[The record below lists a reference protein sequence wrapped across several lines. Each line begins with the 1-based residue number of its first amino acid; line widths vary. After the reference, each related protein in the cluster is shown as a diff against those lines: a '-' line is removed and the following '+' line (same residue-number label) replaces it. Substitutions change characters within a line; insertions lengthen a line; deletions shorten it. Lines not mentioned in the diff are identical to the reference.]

1 MTDEKKLSTGRSIF
15 LLIIAIATLLTLV
28 IFVKSPTTISL
39 AISAMIEIIFCMVW
53 GFTWDELQRDII
65 ENVKRM
71 MPAVLILLCVGML
84 VGSWILCGTVP
95 LLVYYGLK
103 FLSPGIFLFAA
114 CIICSIT
121 SIFTGT
127 SWGTLSTVGIAL
139 MAVSAGLG
147 IPAYYTAGAVTVGA
161 IFGDKLSPLS
171 DTTVLASAVA
181 EVDIREH
188 MKHMLYTTLP
198 GWIIS
203 LILYL
208 FIGLSFKKGTFN
220 AEMTDLIIK
229 TIADKFNLNILLLL
243 PPIIVLYL
251 IFKGKPAIPVFGA
264 GIILGAIF
272 ALVFQGAGI
281 KTIATTLNSGF
292 QISTG
297 VATVDKMLMRGGL
310 SSMLGTVALLIFSA
324 VFGSPLK
331 TAGVIDMIVNKI
343 QEVAKNDKQI
353 MVSTYILHSLLFTI
367 IGSYYVTFS
376 AFGPIFKKVF
386 DKYYLHGKNL
396 SRLLEDTGTAFA
408 PLVPWSVTGA
418 FVASTLGVA
427 TGEFA
432 LFAPMLYLGIIL
444 GITYSITG
452 FKIIKIDKV

>member
-1 MTDEKKLSTGRSIF
+1 
-15 LLIIAIATLLTLV
+15 
-28 IFVKSPTTISL
+28 
-39 AISAMIEIIFCMVW
+39 MIEIIFCMAW

-121 SIFTGT
+121 SVFTGT

-147 IPAYYTAGAVTVGA
+147 ITVYYTAGSVTVGA

-171 DTTVLASAVA
+171 DTTVIASAVA

-220 AEMTDLIIK
+220 AEM
-229 TIADKFNLNILLLL
+229 KFWCLVPGLSWELFLLWYFK
-243 PPIIVLYL
+243 VLY
-251 IFKGKPAIPVFGA
+251 GCG
-264 GIILGAIF
+264 
-272 ALVFQGAGI
+272 
-281 KTIATTLNSGF
+281 SG
-292 QISTG
+292 G
-297 VATVDKMLMRGGL
+297 
-310 SSMLGTVALLIFSA
+310 
-324 VFGSPLK
+324 
-331 TAGVIDMIVNKI
+331 
-343 QEVAKNDKQI
+343 
-353 MVSTYILHSLLFTI
+353 
-367 IGSYYVTFS
+367 
-376 AFGPIFKKVF
+376 
-386 DKYYLHGKNL
+386 
-396 SRLLEDTGTAFA
+396 
-408 PLVPWSVTGA
+408 
-418 FVASTLGVA
+418 
-427 TGEFA
+427 
-432 LFAPMLYLGIIL
+432 
-444 GITYSITG
+444 
-452 FKIIKIDKV
+452 